1 MDNNYKRNKRE
12 GVRVQEA
19 IADRQILT
27 ELSCDFSLPDYQPEV
42 KRLLRVRATATPPDK
57 YIGAGSAELS
67 GRVDYTILYAGSDG
81 ALYCATHAED
91 YSFSCPLEMT
101 SDFELNEGLICDV
114 DTIPES
120 AVGRVAAPR
129 KLSLKC
135 RLRSHVCILGTRLIE
150 ESVTGESVEG
160 IQRLYGNSE
169 CAVRFVGVG
178 SPMQLGDEILYEGSS
193 LRVICAD
200 GRVFVSEAIAGSG
213 VVNCRGEV
221 CLKLLCV
228 HEGTDEGP
236 AVQWRRI
243 PFSQSV
249 PTDGAE
255 VNCEATATG
264 VCSALNITVEEGRML
279 CEVSVILRTRAQR
292 NQSISFTRDIYS
304 TEAECESKYL
314 SVKLP
319 QALKCMSGNFSLN
332 QTLTL
337 EEAGIRSGM
346 NVIDLNLIPSVSEL
360 TAEKGKCCLSG
371 RCRAQVVL
379 SDGEECAAQEFEL
392 PMRYACDGADSEV
405 TDYHANVEVIS
416 CRARVDG
423 ERIAVDAEL
432 SVALTIRGEREVRM
446 LSEVCFGEPVK
457 RACAGYTVCYP
468 SREDTLWSIAKR
480 YHRAV
485 ASVSDANSLPAAAAA
500 DARESLSGVRYLLV

>member
-1 MDNNYKRNKRE
+1 MDNYKRNKRE

-19 IADRQILT
+19 IANRQILT

-57 YIGAGSAELS
+57 YIGAGSAEFS
-67 GRVDYTILYAGSDG
+67 GRVDYSILYAGSDG
-81 ALYCATHAED
+81 ALYCANHTED

-101 SDFELNEGLICDV
+101 SDFELNEGLVCDV
-114 DTIPES
+114 DTVPES

-150 ESVTGESVEG
+150 ESMTGENAGG

-169 CAVRFVGVG
+169 CAMRFVGVG
-178 SPMQLGDEILYEGSS
+178 SPMQLGDEILYEGSD

-200 GRVFVSEAIAGSG
+200 GRVFISEAVAGSG

-228 HEGTDEGP
+228 HEGDGEGP
-236 AVQWRRI
+236 TVQWRRI

-264 VCSALNITVEEGRML
+264 ICSALNITVEEGRML
-279 CEVSVILRTRAQR
+279 CEVSVILHTHAQR
-292 NQSISFTRDIYS
+292 NESISFTRDIYS

-319 QALKCMSGNFSLN
+319 QALKCVSGNFSLN

-337 EEAGIRSGM
+337 EEAGIKSGM
-346 NVIDLNLIPSVSEL
+346 HVVDLHLIPAVNDL
-360 TAEKGKCCLSG
+360 TVEKGKYSLSG
-371 RCRAQVVL
+371 RCRAQAVL
-379 SDGEECAAQEFEL
+379 SDGEEYAVQEFEL
-392 PMRYACDGADSEV
+392 PLRYACDGSDREV
-405 TDYHANVEVIS
+405 TDYDSNIEVIS

-432 SVALTIRGEREVRM
+432 SVTVAARGACEVEM
-446 LSEVCFGEPVK
+446 LSEVSFGNAVT
-457 RACAGYTVCYP
+457 RTCAGYTVCYP
-468 SREDTLWSIAKR
+468 AREDTLWSIAKR

-485 ASVSDANSLPAAAAA
+485 AAVSDANSLPAAAAA